1 MRKIH
6 KPTISAIVI
15 SFIFICGM
23 SYSYAKNSHTQS
35 VVSSSEIAKD
45 EEIKILKSKIVS
57 LEQDLKDLKKAKPKI
72 RTVAVDLSHLRTV
85 IKGTLKYMGIYSKDL
100 EEQLIFTVSV
110 ESDAGRL
117 LFQKGGGPALGA
129 FQILPSTEKDILNRW
144 LKLPKNNSLRE
155 KVMALRSNSHVVG
168 IPQLMT
174 DYRYQVAIAACVY
187 LKTGK
192 KVPSHKDVVAMSRF
206 YKRYYNTN
214 EPEKIAVSLKRYKR
228 ILAEN
233 DR

>member
-1 MRKIH
+1 MHKIP
-6 KPTISAIVI
+6 KSAILAVVI
-15 SFIFICGM
+15 SLACVG
-23 SYSYAKNSHTQS
+23 YPYAKSTYVQQIQSSH
-35 VVSSSEIAKD
+35 EINKD
-45 EEIKILKSKIVS
+45 EEIRILKSRVTS
-57 LEQDLKDLKKAKPKI
+57 LEKDLRDLEKAKPKVK
-72 RTVAVDLSHLRTV
+72 TVAVDLSHLRTV
-85 IKGTLKYMGIYSKDL
+85 IRGTLKYMNIYSKDL
-100 EEQLIFTVSV
+100 EEQLIFTVTV

-117 LFQKGGGPALGA
+117 MFQKGGGPALGA

-144 LKLPKNNSLRE
+144 LKLPKNDALRE
-155 KVMALRSNSHVVG
+155 KVMALRSNSHVKG

-192 KVPSHKDVVAMSRF
+192 KVPSHKDVIAMSRF

-228 ILAEN
+228 VLAEN
-233 DR
+233 GR